1 MVICILLLKINNIN
15 TGSNDIIIS
24 AVNVHPYEFDKWC
37 MDKVLIGYKF
47 HQFLINRTLL
57 IDQSDEKKIISVKF
71 YSMVLIE
78 IHLIMEIVEL
88 VRYYLLMMIK

>member
-1 MVICILLLKINNIN
+1 
-15 TGSNDIIIS
+15 
-24 AVNVHPYEFDKWC
+24 

-47 HQFLINRTLL
+47 HQFLNNRNLL

-78 IHLIMEIVEL
+78 IHLMMEIAEL
-88 VRYYLLMMIK
+88 VRYYLLMMIKSSNMLIGQKTENLVT